1 MRIFAILLMVVAL
14 WYGANFFSSGMGDP
28 TPEAAPLEQG
38 RQGASRDQA
47 AGSSRPKPIT
57 RRVHDRVTAA
67 MDQSARRAEGR

>member
-14 WYGANFFSSGMGDP
+14 WYGVEFFSSGMGDSAP
-28 TPEAAPLEQG
+28 AAAPLEQA
-38 RQGASRDQA
+38 RQGTRPDQRT
-47 AGSSRPKPIT
+47 GSSRPPPIT